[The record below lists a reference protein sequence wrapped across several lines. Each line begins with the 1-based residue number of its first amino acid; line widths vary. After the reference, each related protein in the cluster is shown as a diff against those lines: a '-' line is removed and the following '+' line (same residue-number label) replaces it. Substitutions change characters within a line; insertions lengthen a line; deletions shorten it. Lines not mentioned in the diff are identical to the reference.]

1 MEYLKSVSLE
11 IPNVTSWSVFQNQAT
26 YVHAYTSCFYIDS
39 YIASYVLQKRRKDK
53 VGSICTEFADLKCM
67 KEIGRGG
74 FGIVYMYTQASG
86 EQLAVKQETK
96 ACIIVITV
104 Q

>member
-1 MEYLKSVSLE
+1 MYMHTLAAS
-11 IPNVTSWSVFQNQAT
+11 T
-26 YVHAYTSCFYIDS
+26 YVDS

-67 KEIGRGG
+67 KEIGKGG
-74 FGIVYMYTQASG
+74 FGIVYMYTRASG